1 MRRADSLEMILMLR
15 KIEGRKRRGWQRTKW
30 LDGITESMDMN
41 LRKLQEMVEDR
52 DAWCAAVHGVAK
64 SRIWMSNWKKT
75 TTTIVDTCHLSIPK
89 TESDPK
95 HVLLLMI
102 IYKYGLIIH
111 SIHQC
116 KTVIL
121 RETRVVG
128 TWEGTQELYFPLNFL
143 CKTSQKAIS
152 CMMSIICLAGKGK
165 L

>member
-15 KIEGRKRRGWQRTKW
+15 KIEGRKRKGWQRTKW

-64 SRIWMSNWKKT
+64 SRIWMSNWKIT

-128 TWEGTQELYFPLNFL
+128 TWEGTQELYFL